1 MKEMLEHLL
10 NNIRKEELNL
20 LFGEGSK
27 INVDSISYS
36 TNNKTYVIHSTVF
49 VTDIEE
55 SIQSFPDGLDF
66 LITESWKYTGF
77 NNELTIINSIDII

>member
-1 MKEMLEHLL
+1 MLEHLL